1 MTDAD
6 VPDTL
11 QKILDTIMNQKAVCV
26 TFMKNILHKIIV
38 TTEKATT
45 FDALGDSLVAVLTSH
60 IPFDRL
66 NIGLIDLDRYQ
77 FNDVF
82 VFGHNVDGRK
92 KGHLR
97 TLKSTVVEASIR
109 SGGGYFFGTSDSE
122 QWLKRFPNFGP
133 VLKSG
138 IRSMLSVPVKANDK
152 TIAALVLA
160 ARDPEAY
167 NTDNLNLAISTVE
180 IITPKIEYLRL
191 NLIHR

>member
-1 MTDAD
+1 
-6 VPDTL
+6 
-11 QKILDTIMNQKAVCV
+11 
-26 TFMKNILHKIIV
+26 MKNILQKIVV
-38 TTEKATT
+38 TTKKTTT

-66 NIGLIDLDRYQ
+66 NIGLIDLDLYQ
-77 FNDVF
+77 FNDVY

-97 TLKSTVVEASIR
+97 TLKNTVVEASIKT
-109 SGGGYFFGTSDSE
+109 GGGYFFGTSEPE

-138 IRSMLSVPVKANDK
+138 IRSMLSVPVNANDK

-167 NTDNLNLAISTVE
+167 KTDSLIFANSTVK
-180 IITPKIEYLRL
+180 IITPKIEHLRL
-191 NLIHR
+191 NMIHR

>member
-1 MTDAD
+1 
-6 VPDTL
+6 
-11 QKILDTIMNQKAVCV
+11 
-26 TFMKNILHKIIV
+26 MKNILQKIVV
-38 TTEKATT
+38 TTKKTTT

-66 NIGLIDLDRYQ
+66 NIGLIDLDLYQ
-77 FNDVF
+77 FNDVY

-92 KGHLR
+92 RGHLR
-97 TLKSTVVEASIR
+97 TLKNTVVEASIKT
-109 SGGGYFFGTSDSE
+109 GGGYFFGTSEPE

-167 NTDNLNLAISTVE
+167 KTDSLNFANSTVK
-180 IITPKIEYLRL
+180 IITPKIEHLRL
-191 NLIHR
+191 NMIHR

>member
-1 MTDAD
+1 
-6 VPDTL
+6 
-11 QKILDTIMNQKAVCV
+11 
-26 TFMKNILHKIIV
+26 MKNILQKIVV
-38 TTEKATT
+38 TTKKTTT

-66 NIGLIDLDRYQ
+66 NIGLIDLDLYQ
-77 FNDVF
+77 FNDVY

-97 TLKSTVVEASIR
+97 TLKNTVVEASIKT
-109 SGGGYFFGTSDSE
+109 GGGYFFGTSEPE

-138 IRSMLSVPVKANDK
+138 IRSMLSVPVNANDK

-167 NTDNLNLAISTVE
+167 KTDNLNLAISTVE
-180 IITPKIEYLRL
+180 LITPKIEYLRL
-191 NLIHR
+191 NMINK

>member
-1 MTDAD
+1 
-6 VPDTL
+6 
-11 QKILDTIMNQKAVCV
+11 
-26 TFMKNILHKIIV
+26 MKNILQKIVV
-38 TTEKATT
+38 TTKITTT

-66 NIGLIDLDRYQ
+66 NIGLIDLDLYQ
-77 FNDVF
+77 FNDVY

-97 TLKSTVVEASIR
+97 TLKNTVVEASIKT
-109 SGGGYFFGTSDSE
+109 GGGYFFGTSEPE

-138 IRSMLSVPVKANDK
+138 IRSMLSVPVNANDK

-167 NTDNLNLAISTVE
+167 KTDSLIFANSTVK
-180 IITPKIEYLRL
+180 IITPKIEHLRL
-191 NLIHR
+191 NMIHR

>member
-1 MTDAD
+1 
-6 VPDTL
+6 
-11 QKILDTIMNQKAVCV
+11 
-26 TFMKNILHKIIV
+26 MKNILQKIVV
-38 TTEKATT
+38 TTKKTTT

-66 NIGLIDLDRYQ
+66 NIGLIDLDLYQ
-77 FNDVF
+77 FNDVY

-97 TLKSTVVEASIR
+97 TLKNTVVEASIKT
-109 SGGGYFFGTSDSE
+109 GGGYFFGTSEPE

-138 IRSMLSVPVKANDK
+138 IRSMLSVPVNANDK

-167 NTDNLNLAISTVE
+167 KTDSLIFANATVK
-180 IITPKIEYLRL
+180 IITPKIEHLRL
-191 NLIHR
+191 NMIHR